1 MSSSVV
7 WPLCF
12 IKSTINAA
20 VYQDV
25 LEHFMLLLYGDADF
39 IFQQD
44 SAPAQTAKST
54 NTWFNDHRITLLD
67 WPANA
72 TDLNHHII
80 CMGCQE
86 EDERHKTQQYGR
98 SEGRY
103 RRNRGFHN
111 TSAGQKAAMPLRINA
126 VIHAKGAHHKNI
138 LFRRPTFKKIIFVCW
153 SYVIF

>member
-1 MSSSVV
+1 MFGHCVVSSPQSTQ
-7 WPLCF
+7 PSTRTFESTSCF
-12 IKSTINAA
+12 
-20 VYQDV
+20 Y
-25 LEHFMLLLYGDADF
+25 FMEMLISF
-39 IFQQD
+39 FQQD

-72 TDLNHHII
+72 PDLNHHII

-153 SYVIF
+153 SYVII